1 MPIRSD
7 LLLLLAGWLFTLPA
21 SAFDHQYRD
30 YAALVAAV
38 VHMEGH
44 QSRVDYPRLVADP
57 VLLDRIVG
65 RIEGVRDEEFRRW
78 RRDRQLAFLINAYNA
93 LTLKLVRDH
102 YPVDSI
108 KSIGGLFRSPWKLEF
123 FRLFGQPAH
132 LDYIEHERLRKLH
145 REPRIHFVL
154 VCAARG
160 CPPLADRP
168 YLPERLEVQLEEA
181 TRRFLTDPERN
192 RFVPERNRLE
202 LSPLF
207 RWYREDFEAAAGSVA
222 AFVAPY
228 LAAEAAERRRIAAAT
243 VRYLDYDWSLN
254 GPRR

>member
-7 LLLLLAGWLFTLPA
+7 LVLLLAGWLITLPA
-21 SAFDHQYRD
+21 TAFDHQYRD
-30 YAALVAAV
+30 YASVLAAV

-44 QSRVDYPRLVADP
+44 QSRVDYPRLVAEP
-57 VLLDRIVG
+57 ALLDRYIG
-65 RIEGVRDEEFRRW
+65 RIEGVREEEFRRW
-78 RRDRQLAFLINAYNA
+78 QRDRQLAFLINAYNA

-123 FRLFGQPAH
+123 FRLFGVPAH
-132 LDYIEHERLRKLH
+132 LDHLEHELLRRRY

-160 CPPLADRP
+160 CPPLADHP
-168 YLPERLEVQLEEA
+168 YLPERLERQLDEA
-181 TRRFLTDPERN
+181 TRCFLTDPRRN

-207 RWYREDFEAAAGSVA
+207 RWYRQDFEAAAGSVA

-228 LAAEAAERRRIAAAT
+228 LGEDATERRRIAGAT

-254 GPRR
+254 GLRR